1 MNSPPIRF
9 DPISSHVAPRIER
22 ASQTLKG
29 AKRSKIALL
38 GGGCALAVVLSAVLI
53 AGFSAPDPTLTAS
66 VAPPATADSVK
77 PPAPVANAPSVD
89 PKPIAPAPAPKPV
102 EATAPVKTVEAAP
115 AAVEAP
121 PQTTALLSSD
131 DTRWGG
137 SVPPTKQPALT
148 EKPQALGPDERGGEP
163 PVVESALVEA
173 PDTAATAAI
182 PVEGLRGSLDVQV
195 AETEDEVAMLEL
207 STGMIEAGAM
217 TPEQPPDL
225 RPARTAKYA
234 NLRDGPADEAK
245 VLLVVPANS
254 AIEAAADCEWCAVV
268 YKGQRGYM
276 YKSLIRRSLQEEA
289 AAGQGLF

>member
-9 DPISSHVAPRIER
+9 DQISSHVAPRLQR
-22 ASQTLKG
+22 AGQALKG
-29 AKRSKIALL
+29 AKRSKVALL

-66 VAPPATADSVK
+66 VAPPAAAESAK
-77 PPAPVANAPSVD
+77 PPAPVADAPSVD
-89 PKPIAPAPAPKPV
+89 PKPVAATLSPKSV
-102 EATAPVKTVEAAP
+102 ETAAPVKAVEAAP

-121 PQTTALLSSD
+121 PQTTALLSND
-131 DTRWGG
+131 DTRWAGT
-137 SVPPTKQPALT
+137 VTPTKPPALT
-148 EKPQALGPDERGGEP
+148 EKPQPLGPDERGGEP
-163 PVVESALVEA
+163 PVVENALVET

-182 PVEGLRGSLDVQV
+182 PVEGLRGSLNVQV
-195 AETEDEVAMLEL
+195 AETEAEVAMLEL

-217 TPEQPPDL
+217 TPEQPAEL
-225 RPARTAKYA
+225 RPAKTAKYA

-254 AIEAAADCEWCAVV
+254 AIEAAANCEWCAVV
-268 YKGQRGYM
+268 YQGQRGYM

>member
-9 DPISSHVAPRIER
+9 DPITSHVAPRLQR
-22 ASQTLKG
+22 AGQVLKG

-38 GGGCALAVVLSAVLI
+38 GGCALAVVLSAVLI

-66 VAPPATADSVK
+66 VAPPAAADSVK
-77 PPAPVANAPSVD
+77 PPAPVADAPSVN
-89 PKPIAPAPAPKPV
+89 PKPVAATPAPKPV
-102 EATAPVKTVEAAP
+102 ETAAPVKAADAAP
-115 AAVEAP
+115 VAVEAP

-131 DTRWGG
+131 DTRWAGT
-137 SVPPTKQPALT
+137 VTPPKPPALT
-148 EKPQALGPDERGGEP
+148 EKPQPLGPDERGGEP
-163 PVVESALVEA
+163 PVVESALVET
-173 PDTAATAAI
+173 PDASATAAI
-182 PVEGLRGSLDVQV
+182 PVEGLRGSLNVQV
-195 AETEDEVAMLEL
+195 AETEAEVAMLEL

-217 TPEQPPDL
+217 TPEQPPEL
-225 RPARTAKYA
+225 RPAKTAKYA

-254 AIEAAADCEWCAVV
+254 TIEAAANCEWCAVV
-268 YKGQRGYM
+268 YQGQRGYM